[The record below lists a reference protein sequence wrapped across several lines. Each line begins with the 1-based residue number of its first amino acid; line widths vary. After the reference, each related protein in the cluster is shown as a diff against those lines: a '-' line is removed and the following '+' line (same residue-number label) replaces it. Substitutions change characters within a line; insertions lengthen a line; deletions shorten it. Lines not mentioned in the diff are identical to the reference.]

1 MNQKKTLN
9 LAHKLSGRNPG
20 YWWWLQGLW
29 SHISQRSSRCHP
41 EKGMV
46 TKICAF
52 LLRRVSRQIG
62 FYTTEVCAMIE
73 PSPCLQFEDGS
84 KSAKCSDNPND
95 PDRHTHCIIS
105 RLLPFVIGNHLCLQA
120 DLQL

>member
-1 MNQKKTLN
+1 MGGI
-9 LAHKLSGRNPG
+9 LAIGSGGKSYGPTFLRD
-20 YWWWLQGLW
+20 LQGATL
-29 SHISQRSSRCHP
+29 SISFLFTQMYP

-62 FYTTEVCAMIE
+62 FYTIKVCAMIE
-73 PSPCLQFEDGS
+73 PSSCLQFEDGS

-105 RLLPFVIGNHLCLQA
+105 RLLPFLIGNHLCLQA